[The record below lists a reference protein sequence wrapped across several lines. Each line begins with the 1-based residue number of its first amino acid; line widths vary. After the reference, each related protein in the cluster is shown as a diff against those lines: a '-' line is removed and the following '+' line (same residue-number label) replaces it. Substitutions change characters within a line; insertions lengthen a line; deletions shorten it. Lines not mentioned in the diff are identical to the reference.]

1 MNPFRANAL
10 VAGQS
15 FAAANPHAS
24 IADVEKAAPKFNP
37 MRTAFID
44 GASSV
49 LSNRL
54 VYACMTKE
62 ALYHH
67 LGDACIAKDRK
78 TIDLIAK
85 EISSR

>member
-10 VAGQS
+10 VSGQA
-15 FAAANPHAS
+15 FAAAHPTAS

-44 GASSV
+44 GASAV
-49 LSNRL
+49 LQSRL
-54 VYACMTKE
+54 VYAVMTKE

-85 EISSR
+85 EISAR

>member
-1 MNPFRANAL
+1 MNLFRNNAL
-10 VAGQS
+10 IQGQT
-15 FAAANPHAS
+15 FAAANPKAS
-24 IADVEKAAPKFNP
+24 MKEVEDAAPKFNP

-49 LSNRL
+49 LGNRL

-78 TIDLIAK
+78 SIDLIAK

>member
-1 MNPFRANAL
+1 MNLFRAKAIL
-10 VAGQS
+10 DGQT
-15 FAAANPHAS
+15 FAAANPKAS
-24 IADVEKAAPKFNP
+24 IADVEKEAPKFNP

-85 EISSR
+85 EISGR